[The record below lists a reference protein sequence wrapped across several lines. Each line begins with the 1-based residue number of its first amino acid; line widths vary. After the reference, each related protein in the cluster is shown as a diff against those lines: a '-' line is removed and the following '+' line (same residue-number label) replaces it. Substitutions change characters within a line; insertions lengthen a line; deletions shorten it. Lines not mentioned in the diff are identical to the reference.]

1 MQFMG
6 LNPLEHGAEETKVRK
21 ISNGQTENAKHTL
34 ALHLQGRAK
43 KCNSLVCPEGQKWKY
58 LVDSESDNY
67 HGLTD

>member
-21 ISNGQTENAKHTL
+21 ISNGQTENANHTL

-43 KCNSLVCPEGQKWKY
+43 KCNSLVCPEG
-58 LVDSESDNY
+58 
-67 HGLTD
+67 

>member
-34 ALHLQGRAK
+34 ALHLQGGAK
-43 KCNSLVCPEGQKWKY
+43 KCNSLVCPEG
-58 LVDSESDNY
+58 
-67 HGLTD
+67 